1 MTLLPLDGSPWFTLV
16 HAMPIL
22 WQPCE
27 KGACLLDLCGGINI
41 GLIMVFQSYICVH
54 KYLYVDPNTIA
65 QKVSMHYVG
74 MLLDQYTKL
83 LLDIVLHGYLGA
95 FPYDN
100 TLLGAQDLDDVGPMD
115 MVIVRWL
122 IKAIF

>member
-1 MTLLPLDGSPWFTLV
+1 M
-16 HAMPIL
+16 
-22 WQPCE
+22 QPCE

-41 GLIMVFQSYICVH
+41 GFVMVFQSYIYVH

-65 QKVSMHYVG
+65 QKVSMHHVG

-83 LLDIVLHGYLGA
+83 LLNIGLHGYLGA
-95 FPYDN
+95 LPHDI

-122 IKAIF
+122 Y

>member
-1 MTLLPLDGSPWFTLV
+1 
-16 HAMPIL
+16 MPIF

-27 KGACLLDLCGGINI
+27 KGACLLDLCGSINI
-41 GLIMVFQSYICVH
+41 GLIMVFQSCVCVCVCIH

-65 QKVSMHYVG
+65 QKVSMHHVG
-74 MLLDQYTKL
+74 MLLDRYTKL

-95 FPYDN
+95 LPHDI

-115 MVIVRWL
+115 MVIIRWL
-122 IKAIF
+122 Y

>member
-1 MTLLPLDGSPWFTLV
+1 MF
-16 HAMPIL
+16 
-22 WQPCE
+22 
-27 KGACLLDLCGGINI
+27 I
-41 GLIMVFQSYICVH
+41 GLVWRHKHWLDYGVSIICVCVCVCVCIH

-65 QKVSMHYVG
+65 QKVSMHHVG
-74 MLLDQYTKL
+74 MLLDKYTKL

-95 FPYDN
+95 LPHDI

-122 IKAIF
+122 Y